1 MATKTQDTIN
11 ALANGIINYINVMV
25 SNAPFVLTDLGK
37 VKSVTLTN
45 GKYLHTVT
53 IRNFDYVGIKSM
65 GNNEFPVGSVVYI
78 LVPNR
83 QYNQMFILGHCD
95 DTNANIK
102 GGNINL
108 GNGNF
113 TVDNNG
119 YMTAKK
125 GYIGN
130 GSTGFTIDSNAI
142 YNGVTTLGDNT
153 HEGAYF
159 GTAGIRI
166 SGENIYGSSIQ
177 KGDFI
182 VSNSQNSVFMTNM
195 GISVKAYDD
204 AFGNILIRRYSQ
216 NLLGDGF
223 LEAENSC
230 YIATNNGTPVS
241 YNSRVNVSEYV
252 KTSPTTWSSKA
263 NSEISLKGIFTYGEW
278 TNNYDNKIIDSH
290 INFNNNYNT
299 KFNKSSDTFLNTI
312 DARFTKKNSNN
323 VSLEDNSFIVNLDIG
338 YISFSKIINGTGK
351 TITFSNNGSTTN
363 IDIDNINSY
372 NYNKCLLQTNTTSS
386 GNYRVLYGENLNDNT
401 ETAGARKGG
410 LFYNPSL
417 HRLYIGGS
425 ATGAMFEYP
434 SSQTLYL
441 RASNE
446 GDYGIN
452 IGVMDSMWALA
463 PIVNN
468 KMALGS
474 PSYKWKQIYAVSGT
488 INTSDR
494 NEKKDIEIL
503 NDELSERFLMSL
515 NPVSYKLI
523 NGESGRTHYGFIAQD
538 VEDTLNSL
546 NLTAMDFAG
555 FCKDQK
561 TRDVE
566 TVRYTEDGYEII
578 DEYGNVETN
587 IHQEPIPN
595 EYSYG
600 LRYEEFIPL
609 CVKMIQMQQLRIEE
623 LERKVSNGNQ
633 NYKL

>member
-37 VKSVTLTN
+37 VKAVTLTN

-65 GNNEFPVGSVVYI
+65 GNNEFSVGSVVYI

-142 YNGVTTLGDNT
+142 YNGITHLGDNT

-166 SGENIYGSSIQ
+166 SGENVYETSHQ

-195 GISVKAYDD
+195 GLSITGYDG
-204 AFGNILIRRYSQ
+204 AFTDIMTKRYSQ
-216 NLLGDGF
+216 LLGDGY
-223 LEAENSC
+223 LTTENSC
-230 YIATNNGTPVS
+230 YISSNS
-241 YNSRVNVSEYV
+241 ERYNSVIRVNEFE
-252 KTSPTTWSSKA
+252 KTSSTTWLSKTY
-263 NSEISLKGIFTYGEW
+263 SGMDLKGIYTAGEW
-278 TNNYDNKIIDSH
+278 TNNYDNKIISSY
-290 INFNNNYNT
+290 IQLNNNYNNY
-299 KFNKSSDTFLNTI
+299 FNKSSNTFLPTI
-312 DARFTKKNSNN
+312 RASFTKKNSNN
-323 VSLEDNSFIVNLDIG
+323 VLLEDDSFIVNLDTG
-338 YISFSKIINGTGK
+338 YINFSKTIGSTGK

-363 IDIDNINSY
+363 IEIDNINSY
-372 NYNKCLLQTNTTSS
+372 TYNECLHQINTTSS
-386 GNYRVLYGENLNDNT
+386 GNYRVLYGKTASDSTLT
-401 ETAGARKGG
+401 EGARKGG

-425 ATGAMFEYP
+425 ATGAMVEYP
-434 SSQTLYL
+434 SAQTFYL

-446 GDYGIN
+446 GDYGVN
-452 IGVMDSMWALA
+452 IGVVDNMWAFA

-474 PSYKWKQIYAVSGT
+474 SSYKWKQIYAVSGT

-546 NLTAMDFAG
+546 GLTAMDFAG

-587 IHQEPIPN
+587 VHQEPIPN
-595 EYSYG
+595 KYSYG

-623 LERKVSNGNQ
+623 LERKVSNGN
-633 NYKL
+633 

>member
-130 GSTGFTIDSNAI
+130 GDTGFTIDSNAI
-142 YNGVTTLGDNT
+142 YNGIRFLGDNE

-166 SGENIYGSSIQ
+166 SGENTYGTSIQ
-177 KGDFI
+177 KGDFV
-182 VSNSQNSVFMTNM
+182 VSNSQNSVYITNM
-195 GISVKAYDD
+195 GISITAYDG
-204 AFGNILIRRYSQ
+204 AFGNIYTRRYSQ
-216 NLLGDGF
+216 NLVDGY
-223 LEAENSC
+223 LETETSC
-230 YIATNNGTPVS
+230 YISTNNGTPYS
-241 YNSRVNVSEYV
+241 YNSSTRVTEYE
-252 KTSPTTWSSKA
+252 KTSPTTWTSKA
-263 NSEISLKGIFTYGEW
+263 YSDMDLKGIFTSGRW
-278 TNNYDNKIIDSH
+278 TNNYDNKIIESH
-290 INFNNNYNT
+290 IYLNNNYNNR
-299 KFNKSSDTFLNTI
+299 FDKSSSTFLSTI
-312 DARFTKKNSNN
+312 NAEFTKKNSNN
-323 VSLEDNSFIVNLDIG
+323 VSLENSSFIVNLDAG
-338 YISFSKIINGTGK
+338 YIYLSKTISGTGK
-351 TITFSNNGSTTN
+351 SITLSNDGSTTN
-363 IDIDNINSY
+363 ITIDKINSY
-372 NYNKCLLQTNTTSS
+372 TYNECLHQINTTSN
-386 GNYRVLYGENLNDNT
+386 GNYRVLYGETASDSNRT
-401 ETAGARKGG
+401 EGARKGG

-417 HRLYIGGS
+417 HRLFIGGS
-425 ATGAMFEYP
+425 ATGAMLEYP

-446 GDYGIN
+446 GDYGVN
-452 IGVMDSMWALA
+452 VGVMDSMWALA
-463 PIVNN
+463 PIVNG

-474 PSYKWKQIYAVSGT
+474 PNRKWTQVYANSAT

-546 NLTAMDFAG
+546 GLTAMDFAG

-578 DEYGNVETN
+578 DEDGNVETN

-623 LERKVSNGNQ
+623 LERKVSNGN
-633 NYKL
+633 